1 MFTELHPMDPPE
13 ESKLDLGIKNEDVLS
28 RRDRLNKTTGIIVP
42 YSMTRSGQHEE
53 ASRRKKRRYR
63 PPLFTCDGIHF
74 FSSKKLVVLY
84 ETHKENNLVLSK
96 LVRKVEHQLTERD
109 RFTFKQVQDSY
120 DERTNKL
127 AKLIREAQDE
137 RNKLKCKCPQTLE
150 SRIRHAKSKLRRDN
164 MKKARLAGRE
174 PYLHEE
180 WMKIQRKQDLRDEK
194 RNADAINGSEA
205 DSDIDNDPVLR
216 TRDDDEKKSFAHPWF
231 NEISLGE
238 ISRLRLEYL
247 MFMLAYDDV
256 TDHSIDMEMARLL
269 LEQRIKQEEQA
280 KEEALKAFGAG
291 GTEMEDP
298 AKASSS
304 EESSDGTDNE
314 TSQNPFADDDFF
326 SESSES
332 DVDGESEEDEVEE
345 KSRHRKRVDDASEP
359 DRESL
364 VIAPTVTVAF
374 DVVVWIVYVLINK
387 VQYST
392 LEDIGR
398 KMFCDLTGGSEG
410 GLSLAISLLL
420 EFECTMSF
428 EDSIEDHE
436 LACRFENALHKR
448 VRRFEKERKM
458 DGFVKGAY
466 DPCLKTL
473 NHEWIEHEWYW
484 SVNVKTNQPVWADAS
499 VVFIHASRIMPMGY
513 SNKRGKVRRELR
525 IQKAAK
531 RIFKFFRLGPRWHSY
546 VWRKRK
552 YEKLTHLKK
561 QYQWLHKGT
570 IMILACPTD
579 RCKDSM
585 TRQYILS
592 DKFNWEGPLIDLT
605 GGTKTAE
612 KFKYLERRELFLHAG
627 NEPDVRMLP
636 QSAPWGELSIEFFR
650 KKTPRGA
657 GLWMDTKNTVEGGG
671 DRALGDII
679 RHSEETK
686 LGKPSAQ

>member
-1 MFTELHPMDPPE
+1 MDPPE
-13 ESKLDLGIKNEDVLS
+13 ESKLDFGIKNEDVLS

-53 ASRRKKRRYR
+53 ASKRKKRRYR

-332 DVDGESEEDEVEE
+332 DFL
-345 KSRHRKRVDDASEP
+345 P
-359 DRESL
+359 D
-364 VIAPTVTVAF
+364 
-374 DVVVWIVYVLINK
+374 K
-387 VQYST
+387 
-392 LEDIGR
+392 
-398 KMFCDLTGGSEG
+398 GGS
-410 GLSLAISLLL
+410 
-420 EFECTMSF
+420 
-428 EDSIEDHE
+428 H
-436 LACRFENALHKR
+436 
-448 VRRFEKERKM
+448 
-458 DGFVKGAY
+458 
-466 DPCLKTL
+466 
-473 NHEWIEHEWYW
+473 
-484 SVNVKTNQPVWADAS
+484 
-499 VVFIHASRIMPMGY
+499 
-513 SNKRGKVRRELR
+513 
-525 IQKAAK
+525 
-531 RIFKFFRLGPRWHSY
+531 
-546 VWRKRK
+546 
-552 YEKLTHLKK
+552 
-561 QYQWLHKGT
+561 
-570 IMILACPTD
+570 
-579 RCKDSM
+579 
-585 TRQYILS
+585 
-592 DKFNWEGPLIDLT
+592 
-605 GGTKTAE
+605 
-612 KFKYLERRELFLHAG
+612 
-627 NEPDVRMLP
+627 
-636 QSAPWGELSIEFFR
+636 
-650 KKTPRGA
+650 
-657 GLWMDTKNTVEGGG
+657 
-671 DRALGDII
+671 
-679 RHSEETK
+679 
-686 LGKPSAQ
+686 